1 MLLPEVPPL
10 KEPGNVQGGILQAY
24 PDVDYGCL
32 LLLRFEASA
41 ALAAF
46 LKILPV
52 TSEDEKL
59 KAGEIATN
67 IAFTVEGLR
76 MAGLSD
82 DEVRSLPD
90 EFVQGMERRAGLLG
104 DVR

>member
-1 MLLPEVPPL
+1 M
-10 KEPGNVQGGILQAY
+10 QAGILEAY

-52 TSEDEKL
+52 SLADEKL
-59 KAGEIATN
+59 KAGDIATN

-82 DEVRSLPD
+82 DEIRSLPD
-90 EFVQGMERRAGLLG
+90 EFVQGMARRAGLLG
-104 DVR
+104 DVRWNHP